1 MLVVWVSLVL
11 LLRSFQAS
19 DRELEKRVMMVIK
32 NAVMTASEII
42 FGRVEYILVNLFLCY
57 NLPLNL
63 VFKLRK

>member
-1 MLVVWVSLVL
+1 MLVVWVSLVS

-19 DRELEKRVMMVIK
+19 DRELEKRVMMVVK
-32 NAVMTASEII
+32 NAMMTASEII
-42 FGRVEYILVNLFLCY
+42 FGRVEYVLVNLFLCY